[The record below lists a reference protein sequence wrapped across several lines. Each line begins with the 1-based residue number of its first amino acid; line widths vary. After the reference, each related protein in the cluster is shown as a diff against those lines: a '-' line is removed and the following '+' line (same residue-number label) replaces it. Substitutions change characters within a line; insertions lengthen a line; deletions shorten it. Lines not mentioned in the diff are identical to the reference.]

1 MLSRTEG
8 ESNMIKLESLQELLN
23 IEQENLKKLDTEK
36 LRLLIGS
43 LRYSVRQCE
52 RELNSRF
59 ADNPLGISTE

>member
-1 MLSRTEG
+1 
-8 ESNMIKLESLQELLN
+8 MIKLESLQELLN
-23 IEQENLKKLDTEK
+23 IEQESLAKLDNEQ

-59 ADNPLGISTE
+59 ADNPLGTTTG